1 VLLLDLLKI
10 LERTIDV
17 GLSAGNEGRVAGS
30 CVLEPLQRFVGFWS
44 LFLDL
49 GGEFLELGFCG
60 GGGVDDGFRARE
72 VVVGIACLVG
82 S

>member
-1 VLLLDLLKI
+1 MLFLDLLQI
-10 LERTIDV
+10 LECPIDV
-17 GLSAGNEGRVAGS
+17 GLGAGNEGRVAGC